1 MQNMSDEG
9 LEAYSHHLTKIMR
22 FSAVVLGRALGLTV
36 VQPFLHPQI
45 VAFSIG
51 LPKVRFYFDYALDV
65 RSNRV
70 NVQSLKVGLDPEGNQ
85 CGKLVLREI
94 YPGIVSQWR
103 RKDPIEVGS
112 GSFHLTKH
120 YEETQPRWREESSA
134 ASLGNLEIRDAE
146 HWAYYKSGL
155 KRERQKTIC

>member
-65 RSNRV
+65 LTELMFSH
-70 NVQSLKVGLDPEGNQ
+70 S
-85 CGKLVLREI
+85 KLAWIQKEI
-94 YPGIVSQWR
+94 
-103 RKDPIEVGS
+103 
-112 GSFHLTKH
+112 
-120 YEETQPRWREESSA
+120 SA
-134 ASLGNLEIRDAE
+134 AS
-146 HWAYYKSGL
+146 WF
-155 KRERQKTIC
+155 